1 MSQYKTMR
9 RLLKEHPEMS
19 TADLALLTGW
29 SRQKVAVIRWRVK
42 NWVQYLEKQ
51 RLADSRRRR
60 AKGVRPVVELRSPK
74 REAIAALRAAGL
86 TYGEISSRVGTTRS
100 AVAGIVHRMG
110 V

>member
-1 MSQYKTMR
+1 
-9 RLLKEHPEMS
+9 MS

-29 SRQKVAVIRWRVK
+29 SRQRVAEIRWQVK
-42 NWVQYLEKQ
+42 NWGMYSEKQ
-51 RLADSRRRR
+51 KLADIRRRR

-74 REAIAALRAAGL
+74 RDAIAALRAAGL
-86 TYGEISSRVGTTRS
+86 TYGEIASRVGTTRS